1 MRNGRNLLSFVT
13 NLNKLVDIT
22 SNICYTIS
30 IKQRYKNE
38 RGTDMETL
46 YKGNYGGEFRLD
58 SRYINKITFYDD
70 NGIVCVCNKDIY
82 KEDNKEEVEQ
92 LNILQVLK
100 TDKSFRKQETEQEFI
115 NKQMK
120 KKINFSYVGKEKKWY
135 DNENKLELFIYVD
148 NEFVK
153 LISKKQR
160 VEVCLHEYDFTKG
173 YTYFTDVLLEV
184 DGQIIK
190 NTSYDK
196 HEVVDQTELQEQA
209 KALFDEVV
217 RVSYIQES
225 EFNRIFNQYKLVKR
239 DTPLLTE

>member
-1 MRNGRNLLSFVT
+1 
-13 NLNKLVDIT
+13 
-22 SNICYTIS
+22 
-30 IKQRYKNE
+30 
-38 RGTDMETL
+38 METL

-58 SRYINKITFYDD
+58 GRYINKITFYDD

-120 KKINFSYVGKEKKWY
+120 KKINFSYIGKEKKWY

-173 YTYFTDVLLEV
+173 YTYYTDVTLEV

-190 NTSYDK
+190 NTSNDK
-196 HEVVDQTELQEQA
+196 YERVDQTELQAQA

>member
-1 MRNGRNLLSFVT
+1 
-13 NLNKLVDIT
+13 
-22 SNICYTIS
+22 
-30 IKQRYKNE
+30 
-38 RGTDMETL
+38 METL

-58 SRYINKITFYDD
+58 GRYINKITFYDD
-70 NGIVCVCNKDIY
+70 NGIVCVYNKDIY

-120 KKINFSYVGKEKKWY
+120 KKINFSYIGKEKKWY

-173 YTYFTDVLLEV
+173 YTYYTDVTLEV

-196 HEVVDQTELQEQA
+196 HEVVDQTELQKQA

>member
-1 MRNGRNLLSFVT
+1 
-13 NLNKLVDIT
+13 
-22 SNICYTIS
+22 
-30 IKQRYKNE
+30 
-38 RGTDMETL
+38 METL
-46 YKGNYGGEFRLD
+46 YKGNYGGEFRLG

-82 KEDNKEEVEQ
+82 KEDNKEDVEQ

-120 KKINFSYVGKEKKWY
+120 KKINFSYIGKEKRWY
-135 DNENKLELFIYVD
+135 NDENKLELFIYVD

-173 YTYFTDVLLEV
+173 YTYFTDVILEV

>member
-1 MRNGRNLLSFVT
+1 
-13 NLNKLVDIT
+13 
-22 SNICYTIS
+22 
-30 IKQRYKNE
+30 
-38 RGTDMETL
+38 METL

-58 SRYINKITFYDD
+58 GGYINKITFYDD
-70 NGIVCVCNKDIY
+70 NGIVHVCNKDIY

-120 KKINFSYVGKEKKWY
+120 KKINFSYIGKEKKWN

-173 YTYFTDVLLEV
+173 YTYFTDVILEV

-225 EFNRIFNQYKLVKR
+225 EFNRIFNEYELVKR
-239 DTPLLTE
+239 KAPLLTE

>member
-1 MRNGRNLLSFVT
+1 
-13 NLNKLVDIT
+13 
-22 SNICYTIS
+22 
-30 IKQRYKNE
+30 
-38 RGTDMETL
+38 METL
-46 YKGNYGGEFRLD
+46 YRGNYGGEFRLD

-82 KEDNKEEVEQ
+82 KEDNKEDVEQ

-120 KKINFSYVGKEKKWY
+120 KKINFSYIGKEKKWY

-173 YTYFTDVLLEV
+173 YTYYTDVILEV

-196 HEVVDQTELQEQA
+196 HEVVDQTELQAQA

-225 EFNRIFNQYKLVKR
+225 EFNRIFNEYEFVKR
-239 DTPLLTE
+239 KTPLLTE

>member
-1 MRNGRNLLSFVT
+1 MLYY
-13 NLNKLVDIT
+13 KYKAKI
-22 SNICYTIS
+22 
-30 IKQRYKNE
+30 QKNE

-58 SRYINKITFYDD
+58 GRYINKITFYDD

-120 KKINFSYVGKEKKWY
+120 KKINFSYIGKEKKWY
-135 DNENKLELFIYVD
+135 NDENKLELFIYVD

-173 YTYFTDVLLEV
+173 YTYFTDVTLEV

>member
-1 MRNGRNLLSFVT
+1 M
-13 NLNKLVDIT
+13 D
-22 SNICYTIS
+22 
-30 IKQRYKNE
+30 
-38 RGTDMETL
+38 TL

-120 KKINFSYVGKEKKWY
+120 KKINFSYIGKEKKWY
-135 DNENKLELFIYVD
+135 NDENKLELFIYVD

-173 YTYFTDVLLEV
+173 YTYYTDVTLEV

>member
-1 MRNGRNLLSFVT
+1 
-13 NLNKLVDIT
+13 
-22 SNICYTIS
+22 
-30 IKQRYKNE
+30 
-38 RGTDMETL
+38 METL

-173 YTYFTDVLLEV
+173 YTYFTDVVLEV

-196 HEVVDQTELQEQA
+196 HEVIDQTELQEQA

>member
-1 MRNGRNLLSFVT
+1 
-13 NLNKLVDIT
+13 
-22 SNICYTIS
+22 
-30 IKQRYKNE
+30 
-38 RGTDMETL
+38 METL

-82 KEDNKEEVEQ
+82 KEDNKEDVEQ

-120 KKINFSYVGKEKKWY
+120 KKINFSYIGKEKKWY

-173 YTYFTDVLLEV
+173 YTYFTDVILEV

-196 HEVVDQTELQEQA
+196 HEAQA
-209 KALFDEVV
+209 KAIFDEIV

>member
-1 MRNGRNLLSFVT
+1 
-13 NLNKLVDIT
+13 
-22 SNICYTIS
+22 
-30 IKQRYKNE
+30 
-38 RGTDMETL
+38 METL

-120 KKINFSYVGKEKKWY
+120 KKINFSYIGKEKRWY
-135 DNENKLELFIYVD
+135 NDENKLELFIYVD

-173 YTYFTDVLLEV
+173 YTYFTDVILEV

-225 EFNRIFNQYKLVKR
+225 EFNRIFNEYELVKR
-239 DTPLLTE
+239 KTPLLTE

>member
-1 MRNGRNLLSFVT
+1 
-13 NLNKLVDIT
+13 
-22 SNICYTIS
+22 
-30 IKQRYKNE
+30 
-38 RGTDMETL
+38 METL

-120 KKINFSYVGKEKKWY
+120 KKINFSYIGKEKRWY
-135 DNENKLELFIYVD
+135 NDENKLELFIYVD

-173 YTYFTDVLLEV
+173 YTYYTDVTLEV

-196 HEVVDQTELQEQA
+196 HEVIDQTELQAQA

-225 EFNRIFNQYKLVKR
+225 ESNRIFNEYELVKR
-239 DTPLLTE
+239 KTPLLTE

>member
-1 MRNGRNLLSFVT
+1 
-13 NLNKLVDIT
+13 
-22 SNICYTIS
+22 
-30 IKQRYKNE
+30 
-38 RGTDMETL
+38 METL

-58 SRYINKITFYDD
+58 GRYINKITFYDD
-70 NGIVCVCNKDIY
+70 NGIVCVCSKDIY
-82 KEDNKEEVEQ
+82 KEDNKENVEQ
-92 LNILQVLK
+92 LSILQVFK
-100 TDKSFRKQETEQEFI
+100 TDKSFRKPETEQEFI

-120 KKINFSYVGKEKKWY
+120 KKINFSYIGKEKRWY
-135 DNENKLELFIYVD
+135 NNENKLELFIYVD

-173 YTYFTDVLLEV
+173 YTYYTDVTLEV

-196 HEVVDQTELQEQA
+196 HEVVDQTELQKQA

>member
-1 MRNGRNLLSFVT
+1 
-13 NLNKLVDIT
+13 
-22 SNICYTIS
+22 
-30 IKQRYKNE
+30 
-38 RGTDMETL
+38 METL

-58 SRYINKITFYDD
+58 GRYINKITFYDD

-120 KKINFSYVGKEKKWY
+120 KKINFSYIGKEKKWY

-173 YTYFTDVLLEV
+173 YTYYTDVILEV

-209 KALFDEVV
+209 KTLFDEVV

>member
-1 MRNGRNLLSFVT
+1 
-13 NLNKLVDIT
+13 
-22 SNICYTIS
+22 
-30 IKQRYKNE
+30 
-38 RGTDMETL
+38 METL

-58 SRYINKITFYDD
+58 GRYINKITFYDD
-70 NGIVCVCNKDIY
+70 NGIVCVCSKDIY
-82 KEDNKEEVEQ
+82 KEDNKENVEQ
-92 LNILQVLK
+92 LSILQVFK
-100 TDKSFRKQETEQEFI
+100 TDKSFRKPETEQEFI

-120 KKINFSYVGKEKKWY
+120 KKINFSYIGKEKRWY
-135 DNENKLELFIYVD
+135 NNENKLELFIYVD

-160 VEVCLHEYDFTKG
+160 VEVCLNEYNFTKG
-173 YTYFTDVLLEV
+173 YTYYTDVTLEV

-196 HEVVDQTELQEQA
+196 HEVVDQTELQAQA

>member
-1 MRNGRNLLSFVT
+1 
-13 NLNKLVDIT
+13 
-22 SNICYTIS
+22 
-30 IKQRYKNE
+30 
-38 RGTDMETL
+38 METL
-46 YKGNYGGEFRLD
+46 YRGNYGGEFRLD

-120 KKINFSYVGKEKKWY
+120 KKINYSYIGKEKKWY

-160 VEVCLHEYDFTKG
+160 VEVCLNEYNFTKG
-173 YTYFTDVLLEV
+173 YTYYTDVTLEV

-196 HEVVDQTELQEQA
+196 PEVVDQTELQKQA

-239 DTPLLTE
+239 DTPLLTK

>member
-1 MRNGRNLLSFVT
+1 
-13 NLNKLVDIT
+13 
-22 SNICYTIS
+22 
-30 IKQRYKNE
+30 
-38 RGTDMETL
+38 METL

-70 NGIVCVCNKDIY
+70 NGIVHVCNKDIY

-100 TDKSFRKQETEQEFI
+100 TDKSFRKPETEQEFI

-120 KKINFSYVGKEKKWY
+120 KKINFSYIGKEKRWY
-135 DNENKLELFIYVD
+135 DSENKLELFIYVD

-160 VEVCLHEYDFTKG
+160 VEVCLNEYNFTKG
-173 YTYFTDVLLEV
+173 YTYYTDVTLEV

-196 HEVVDQTELQEQA
+196 HEVIDQTELQAQA

>member
-1 MRNGRNLLSFVT
+1 
-13 NLNKLVDIT
+13 
-22 SNICYTIS
+22 
-30 IKQRYKNE
+30 
-38 RGTDMETL
+38 METL

-82 KEDNKEEVEQ
+82 REDNKEEVEQ

-120 KKINFSYVGKEKKWY
+120 KKMNFSYIGKEKRWY
-135 DNENKLELFIYVD
+135 NDENKLELFIYVD

-160 VEVCLHEYDFTKG
+160 VEVCLNEYNFTKG
-173 YTYFTDVLLEV
+173 YTYYTDVTLEV

-196 HEVVDQTELQEQA
+196 HEVVEQTELQEQA
-209 KALFDEVV
+209 KALFDEIV

-225 EFNRIFNQYKLVKR
+225 EFNRIFNEYEFVKR
-239 DTPLLTE
+239 KTPLLTE

>member
-1 MRNGRNLLSFVT
+1 
-13 NLNKLVDIT
+13 
-22 SNICYTIS
+22 
-30 IKQRYKNE
+30 
-38 RGTDMETL
+38 METL
-46 YKGNYGGEFRLD
+46 YKGNYGGEFRLG

-82 KEDNKEEVEQ
+82 KEDNKEDVEQ

-173 YTYFTDVLLEV
+173 YTYFTDVILEV

>member
-1 MRNGRNLLSFVT
+1 MA
-13 NLNKLVDIT
+13 
-22 SNICYTIS
+22 
-30 IKQRYKNE
+30 
-38 RGTDMETL
+38 TL
-46 YKGNYGGEFRLD
+46 YRGNYGGEFRLD

-120 KKINFSYVGKEKKWY
+120 KKINFSYIGKEKKWY

-160 VEVCLHEYDFTKG
+160 VEVCLNEYNFTKG
-173 YTYFTDVLLEV
+173 YTYYTDVTLEV

-196 HEVVDQTELQEQA
+196 HEVIDQTELQAQA

-225 EFNRIFNQYKLVKR
+225 EFNRIFNEYELVKR
-239 DTPLLTE
+239 KTPLLTE

>member
-1 MRNGRNLLSFVT
+1 
-13 NLNKLVDIT
+13 
-22 SNICYTIS
+22 
-30 IKQRYKNE
+30 
-38 RGTDMETL
+38 METL
-46 YKGNYGGEFRLD
+46 YRANYGSEFRLD
-58 SRYINKITFYDD
+58 SRQINKITFYDD

-115 NKQMK
+115 NKQVK
-120 KKINFSYVGKEKKWY
+120 KKINFSYIGKEKKWN

-173 YTYFTDVLLEV
+173 YTYFTDVILEV

-196 HEVVDQTELQEQA
+196 HEVIDQTELQEQA

-239 DTPLLTE
+239 DTPLLTEQLTNK

>member
-1 MRNGRNLLSFVT
+1 
-13 NLNKLVDIT
+13 
-22 SNICYTIS
+22 
-30 IKQRYKNE
+30 
-38 RGTDMETL
+38 METL

-82 KEDNKEEVEQ
+82 KEDNREDVEQ

-120 KKINFSYVGKEKKWY
+120 KKINFSYIGKEKKWY

-173 YTYFTDVLLEV
+173 YTYFTDVILEV

-196 HEVVDQTELQEQA
+196 HEVIDQTELQEQA

>member
-22 SNICYTIS
+22 LNICYTIS

-120 KKINFSYVGKEKKWY
+120 KKINFSYIGKEKKWY

-173 YTYFTDVLLEV
+173 YTYYTDVILEV

>member
-1 MRNGRNLLSFVT
+1 
-13 NLNKLVDIT
+13 
-22 SNICYTIS
+22 
-30 IKQRYKNE
+30 
-38 RGTDMETL
+38 METL

-70 NGIVCVCNKDIY
+70 NGIVHVCNKDIY

-100 TDKSFRKQETEQEFI
+100 TDKSFRKPETEQEFI

-120 KKINFSYVGKEKKWY
+120 KKINFSYIGKEKKWY

-160 VEVCLHEYDFTKG
+160 VEVCLNEYNFTKG
-173 YTYFTDVLLEV
+173 YTYYTDVTLEV

>member
-1 MRNGRNLLSFVT
+1 MQ
-13 NLNKLVDIT
+13 KL
-22 SNICYTIS
+22 Y
-30 IKQRYKNE
+30 R
-38 RGTDMETL
+38 
-46 YKGNYGGEFRLD
+46 GNYGSEFRLD

-115 NKQMK
+115 NKQVK
-120 KKINFSYVGKEKKWY
+120 KKINFSYIGKEKKWY

-173 YTYFTDVLLEV
+173 YTYYTDVTLEV

-190 NTSYDK
+190 NTSCDK
-196 HEVVDQTELQEQA
+196 HEVIDQTELQAQA

-225 EFNRIFNQYKLVKR
+225 EFNRIFNEYKLVKR

>member
-1 MRNGRNLLSFVT
+1 
-13 NLNKLVDIT
+13 
-22 SNICYTIS
+22 
-30 IKQRYKNE
+30 
-38 RGTDMETL
+38 METL

-173 YTYFTDVLLEV
+173 YTYYTDVTLEV

>member
-1 MRNGRNLLSFVT
+1 M
-13 NLNKLVDIT
+13 D
-22 SNICYTIS
+22 
-30 IKQRYKNE
+30 
-38 RGTDMETL
+38 TL

-58 SRYINKITFYDD
+58 GRYINKITFYDD

-82 KEDNKEEVEQ
+82 KEDNKEDVEQ

-120 KKINFSYVGKEKKWY
+120 KKINFSYIGKEKRWY
-135 DNENKLELFIYVD
+135 NDENKLELFIYVD

-173 YTYFTDVLLEV
+173 YTYFTDVILEV

-196 HEVVDQTELQEQA
+196 HEVIDQTELQAQA

-225 EFNRIFNQYKLVKR
+225 EFNRIFNEYELVKR

>member
-1 MRNGRNLLSFVT
+1 
-13 NLNKLVDIT
+13 
-22 SNICYTIS
+22 
-30 IKQRYKNE
+30 
-38 RGTDMETL
+38 METL

-58 SRYINKITFYDD
+58 GRYINKITFYDD
-70 NGIVCVCNKDIY
+70 NGIVHVCDKEIH
-82 KEDNKEEVEQ
+82 KEDNKENVEQ
-92 LNILQVLK
+92 LSILQVLK
-100 TDKSFRKQETEQEFI
+100 TDKSFRKPETEQEFI

-120 KKINFSYVGKEKKWY
+120 KKINFSYIGKEKKWY

-173 YTYFTDVLLEV
+173 YTYYTDVILEV

-190 NTSYDK
+190 NTSNDK
-196 HEVVDQTELQEQA
+196 YERVDQTELQAQA

>member
-1 MRNGRNLLSFVT
+1 
-13 NLNKLVDIT
+13 
-22 SNICYTIS
+22 
-30 IKQRYKNE
+30 
-38 RGTDMETL
+38 METL

-70 NGIVCVCNKDIY
+70 NGIVCVCSKDIY
-82 KEDNKEEVEQ
+82 KEDNKEDVEQ

-120 KKINFSYVGKEKKWY
+120 KKINFSYIGKEKRWY
-135 DNENKLELFIYVD
+135 NDENKLELFIYVD

-173 YTYFTDVLLEV
+173 YTYYTDVTLEV

-196 HEVVDQTELQEQA
+196 HEVIDQTELQEQA

-225 EFNRIFNQYKLVKR
+225 EFNRIFNEYEFVKR
-239 DTPLLTE
+239 KTPLLTK

>member
-1 MRNGRNLLSFVT
+1 
-13 NLNKLVDIT
+13 
-22 SNICYTIS
+22 
-30 IKQRYKNE
+30 
-38 RGTDMETL
+38 METL

-58 SRYINKITFYDD
+58 GRYINKITFYDD

-120 KKINFSYVGKEKKWY
+120 KKINFSYIGKEKKWY

-173 YTYFTDVLLEV
+173 YSYYTDVTFEV

-190 NTSYDK
+190 NTSNDK
-196 HEVVDQTELQEQA
+196 YERIDQTELQAQA

-239 DTPLLTE
+239 DTPLLTK

>member
-1 MRNGRNLLSFVT
+1 M
-13 NLNKLVDIT
+13 D
-22 SNICYTIS
+22 
-30 IKQRYKNE
+30 
-38 RGTDMETL
+38 TL
-46 YKGNYGGEFRLD
+46 YKGNYGSEFRLD

-82 KEDNKEEVEQ
+82 KEDNKENVEQ
-92 LNILQVLK
+92 LSILQVLK
-100 TDKSFRKQETEQEFI
+100 TDKSFRKPETEQEFI

-120 KKINFSYVGKEKKWY
+120 KKINFSYIGKEKKWY

-173 YTYFTDVLLEV
+173 YTYFTDVILEV

>member
-1 MRNGRNLLSFVT
+1 MKEVNMQ
-13 NLNKLVDIT
+13 KL
-22 SNICYTIS
+22 Y
-30 IKQRYKNE
+30 R
-38 RGTDMETL
+38 
-46 YKGNYGGEFRLD
+46 GNYGGEFRLD
-58 SRYINKITFYDD
+58 SHYINKITFYDD

-120 KKINFSYVGKEKKWY
+120 KKINFSYIGKEKRWY
-135 DNENKLELFIYVD
+135 NNENKLELFIYVD

-173 YTYFTDVLLEV
+173 YTYYTDVILEV

-190 NTSYDK
+190 NTSNDK
-196 HEVVDQTELQEQA
+196 YERVDQTELQAQA

-239 DTPLLTE
+239 DTPLLTEQLTNK

>member
-1 MRNGRNLLSFVT
+1 
-13 NLNKLVDIT
+13 
-22 SNICYTIS
+22 
-30 IKQRYKNE
+30 
-38 RGTDMETL
+38 METL

-58 SRYINKITFYDD
+58 GRYINKITFYDD

-120 KKINFSYVGKEKKWY
+120 KKINFSYIGKEKKWY

-173 YTYFTDVLLEV
+173 YTYYTDVTLEV

-196 HEVVDQTELQEQA
+196 HEVVDQTELQAQA

-225 EFNRIFNQYKLVKR
+225 EFNRIFNEYELVKR
-239 DTPLLTE
+239 KAPLLTE

>member
-1 MRNGRNLLSFVT
+1 
-13 NLNKLVDIT
+13 
-22 SNICYTIS
+22 
-30 IKQRYKNE
+30 
-38 RGTDMETL
+38 METL

-70 NGIVCVCNKDIY
+70 NGIVYVCNKDIY
-82 KEDNKEEVEQ
+82 KEDNKEDVEQ

-120 KKINFSYVGKEKKWY
+120 KKINFSYIGKEKKWY

-173 YTYFTDVLLEV
+173 YTYFTDVILEV

-217 RVSYIQES
+217 RVSYIQGS
-225 EFNRIFNQYKLVKR
+225 EFNRIFNEYEFVKR
-239 DTPLLTE
+239 KTPLLTE

>member
-1 MRNGRNLLSFVT
+1 
-13 NLNKLVDIT
+13 
-22 SNICYTIS
+22 
-30 IKQRYKNE
+30 
-38 RGTDMETL
+38 METL

-120 KKINFSYVGKEKKWY
+120 KKINFSYIGKEKKWN

-173 YTYFTDVLLEV
+173 YTYYTDVILEV

-225 EFNRIFNQYKLVKR
+225 EFNRIFNEYELVKR
-239 DTPLLTE
+239 KAPLLTK

>member
-1 MRNGRNLLSFVT
+1 
-13 NLNKLVDIT
+13 
-22 SNICYTIS
+22 
-30 IKQRYKNE
+30 
-38 RGTDMETL
+38 METL

-58 SRYINKITFYDD
+58 GRYINKITFYDD
-70 NGIVCVCNKDIY
+70 NGIVCVCNKDVY

-120 KKINFSYVGKEKKWY
+120 KKINFSYIGKEKKWY

-173 YTYFTDVLLEV
+173 YTYFTDVILEV

-209 KALFDEVV
+209 KVLFDEVV

-225 EFNRIFNQYKLVKR
+225 EFNRIFNEYELVKR
-239 DTPLLTE
+239 KAPLLTK

>member
-1 MRNGRNLLSFVT
+1 
-13 NLNKLVDIT
+13 
-22 SNICYTIS
+22 
-30 IKQRYKNE
+30 
-38 RGTDMETL
+38 METL
-46 YKGNYGGEFRLD
+46 YRANYGSEFRLD
-58 SRYINKITFYDD
+58 SRQINKITFYDD

-115 NKQMK
+115 NKQVK
-120 KKINFSYVGKEKKWY
+120 KKINFSYIGKEKRWY
-135 DNENKLELFIYVD
+135 DDENKLELFIYVD

-173 YTYFTDVLLEV
+173 YTYFTDVILEV

-239 DTPLLTE
+239 DTPLLTEQLTNK